1 MVLYYQGTNR
11 LPSPSD
17 LRIPNLHCIIGH
29 GIVIGSRA
37 TTANEDRALVDF
49 ELAINKPGKCPVPG
63 QRKICKCPVVVG
75 GGLGAA
81 GID

>member
-1 MVLYYQGTNR
+1 M
-11 LPSPSD
+11 
-17 LRIPNLHCIIGH
+17 
-29 GIVIGSRA
+29 IGSRA

-49 ELAINKPGKCPVPG
+49 ELGIDKPGKCPAPG
-63 QRKICKCPVVVG
+63 QRKICKCPVVAG